1 VSHSA
6 KARVIVA
13 LLVGVMIAIDQLS
26 KQWALSALGEVGS
39 TVVLPG
45 PLDLTLLFNYSSAF
59 GLVPVSGGFTRWGL
73 AALNLAVASILIR
86 VVVQH
91 TAMHLS
97 TVALAFIIAGAIGNA
112 VDRIRLGAVIDLFN
126 ASKLGFI
133 WIFNVADVSI
143 DIGIAL
149 LLLATVMKRSG
160 YDRLFLLVAFR
171 LFMSDVANAEA
182 VSFAPAGPAATPGAV
197 IPRAIPAKLSLPPGA
212 TGRVPGVVIAHA
224 GSGLTPEGPEPAY
237 VAALMLQETGPSPS
251 TCGRREASRRDQ
263 RQSAAKAGMIA
274 GRAPCA
280 CRTRMAR
287 SNTWPAI
294 PPSLHNA
301 SVYGLFLGSDDE
313 RAGDG
318 RTVEPAAARALG
330 AGPRFTAYAGHHL
343 VCPSSSPK
351 RRADRR
357 WAPSG
362 WVHHCSC
369 RLAVRTT
376 TMAPTAALR
385 AVSSSTIC
393 HRTSGCALI
402 SSSIPRRPMPGRRSS
417 QCQLA

>member
-1 VSHSA
+1 
-6 KARVIVA
+6 
-13 LLVGVMIAIDQLS
+13 MIAIDQLS

-182 VSFAPAGPAATPGAV
+182 VSFAPAGPAATPGA
-197 IPRAIPAKLSLPPGA
+197 
-212 TGRVPGVVIAHA
+212 
-224 GSGLTPEGPEPAY
+224 
-237 VAALMLQETGPSPS
+237 
-251 TCGRREASRRDQ
+251 
-263 RQSAAKAGMIA
+263 
-274 GRAPCA
+274 
-280 CRTRMAR
+280 
-287 SNTWPAI
+287 
-294 PPSLHNA
+294 
-301 SVYGLFLGSDDE
+301 
-313 RAGDG
+313 
-318 RTVEPAAARALG
+318 
-330 AGPRFTAYAGHHL
+330 
-343 VCPSSSPK
+343 
-351 RRADRR
+351 
-357 WAPSG
+357 
-362 WVHHCSC
+362 
-369 RLAVRTT
+369 
-376 TMAPTAALR
+376 
-385 AVSSSTIC
+385 
-393 HRTSGCALI
+393 
-402 SSSIPRRPMPGRRSS
+402 
-417 QCQLA
+417 